1 MPSQNPLTKT
11 INAFLG
17 VRNQS
22 PARSIP
28 DNALTAAV
36 NVDIDDA
43 GILTQRR
50 GYVKSLTV
58 TSITASYTMQNGT
71 SFIVA
76 NGNLYRIDEGLNLH
90 LLGPSTAK
98 HFCDY
103 AHVLFTDD
111 GLRIRADVVNHL
123 YIPDPQSNSLNLYA
137 APGNWP
143 AGQYSAVVT
152 YTTNL
157 GVEGPTGPPAVIDI
171 IEGQR
176 VGITPPTDHQ
186 GFTSTVYMTDAN
198 GSVYF
203 SPAGRIIDPDLLA
216 GDSFPEGVGEIAWYN
231 ASLYVAIPQD
241 GNTMI
246 GYSFP
251 YRYHIFDWI
260 EHYFVVPGVVRA
272 MHGSQNGLLI
282 CTDAAIFEYDG
293 AVLKILAD
301 YGVPPGSAMLR
312 YPDTEDVYIYSYN
325 GVCKYP
331 GFENLTETKCS
342 FPAGK
347 KVSTATIIR
356 DGMEQFIVLTDG
368 SGTAYNARS

>member
-1 MPSQNPLTKT
+1 MPNPLTKT

-17 VRNQS
+17 VRNCS

-36 NVDIDDA
+36 NVDLDDA
-43 GILTQRR
+43 GVLTRRR
-50 GYVKSLTV
+50 GYAFSLPV
-58 TSITASYTMQNGT
+58 TNVTASYTMQNGT

-76 NGNLYRIDEGLNLH
+76 DGVLYRVDAGLNLH
-90 LLGPSTAK
+90 SLGPSTAK

-111 GLRIRADVVNHL
+111 GLRIRADVAHKL
-123 YIPDPQSNSLNLYA
+123 YIPDPQVNSLNLYA

-157 GVEGPTGPPAVIDI
+157 GVEGPTGPPAVINITD
-171 IEGQR
+171 GQS
-176 VGITPPTDHQ
+176 VGIQPPTAYQ

-203 SPAGRIIDPDLLA
+203 SPTGLIIDPDLLVS
-216 GDSFPEGVGEIAWYN
+216 DSFPEGVCELAWYN
-231 ASLYVAIPQD
+231 SSLYVATLQA
-241 GNTMI
+241 GNTII

-251 YRYHIFDWI
+251 YRYHIFDWA
-260 EHYFVVPGVVRA
+260 ERYFIVPGEVRA
-272 MHGSQNGLLI
+272 MHGSQTGLLI

-347 KVSTATIIR
+347 RVSTATIIR
-356 DGMEQFIVLTDG
+356 DGREQFIVLTDG
-368 SGTAYNARS
+368 SGTAYNSRS